1 VSNSNTTDAGESD
14 ITDAPASATEP
25 AASMSGSGID
35 PVPETGD
42 LVIDAAL
49 ADLAAAGSRDLDAQ
63 IAAGE
68 QVQRTLQSRLADL
81 GG

>member
-1 VSNSNTTDAGESD
+1 VRDSNTTAAGESEQ
-14 ITDAPASATEP
+14 TDAPAG
-25 AASMSGSGID
+25 GSHT
-35 PVPETGD
+35 VPETGD

-49 ADLAAAGSRDLDAQ
+49 ADLASADSQDLDAQ